1 LFVERAAATMN
12 EFELTDADAAI
23 VPEICEN
30 WTEFCLRSSLQQPAS
45 TLNGIQG
52 LADRLDDRMRLLTS
66 GRRTAL
72 PRHHTMSAALD
83 WSYGLLTE
91 AEQKVFRRVAIFA
104 GGFHFACRRH
114 GDRRRDAPRK
124 RDFRERDGSR

>member
-1 LFVERAAATMN
+1 
-12 EFELTDADAAI
+12 
-23 VPEICEN
+23 
-30 WTEFCLRSSLQQPAS
+30 LQQPAS

-83 WSYGLLTE
+83 WSYGLLLTE
-91 AEQKVFRRVAIFA
+91 AEQKILRRVAIFA
-104 GGFHFACRRH
+104 GGFHFACRRPT
-114 GDRRRDAPRK
+114 RRTPKARFFENVTALVAK
-124 RDFRERDGSR
+124 SLISG

>member
-1 LFVERAAATMN
+1 MN

-23 VPEICEN
+23 VAEICEN
-30 WTEFCLRSSLQQPAS
+30 WTEFRLRSSLQQPAP

-91 AEQKVFRRVAIFA
+91 AEQKVLRR
-104 GGFHFACRRH
+104 C
-114 GDRRRDAPRK
+114 DLRRRAR
-124 RDFRERDGSR
+124 